1 MNNNTQLPTC
11 SFLDINLD
19 RTGATQTANILTCIL
34 NAVFC
39 MITCLGNSV
48 ILHAIWK
55 TQELHS
61 PSFTLLFYLAVSDLL
76 VGLICQPF
84 YVAYKLAEL
93 GNDRFSAY
101 CVLRMIQ
108 TISGWITS
116 GVSVLI
122 LSVVSVDRLL
132 ALTLHLRYATIVTV
146 PRVRGTAVFL
156 WIFSITGV
164 MSRFFL
170 KNWVIFP
177 MVLLLFT
184 LLVTALST
192 LKIFQI
198 VRRHQRQ
205 ISLQERYVQNNTIN
219 VLKCRRS
226 AVTILYIYGLILAFY
241 LPLFATMLADS
252 LFGYTLTVKIA
263 YDYAA
268 TAIFINSFLNPVV
281 YCLRIGE
288 IRRAVKTTL
297 GKS

>member
-1 MNNNTQLPTC
+1 
-11 SFLDINLD
+11 
-19 RTGATQTANILTCIL
+19 
-34 NAVFC
+34 
-39 MITCLGNSV
+39 
-48 ILHAIWK
+48 
-55 TQELHS
+55 
-61 PSFTLLFYLAVSDLL
+61 
-76 VGLICQPF
+76 
-84 YVAYKLAEL
+84 
-93 GNDRFSAY
+93 
-101 CVLRMIQ
+101 MIQ
-108 TISGWITS
+108 TISGWTTS
-116 GVSVLI
+116 GVSLLI

-132 ALTLHLRYATIVTV
+132 ALTLHLRYTTIVTV
-146 PRVRGTAVFL
+146 PRVHRTAVFL

-164 MSRFFL
+164 MSRFFF

-177 MVLLLFT
+177 TVMLLFT

-192 LKIFQI
+192 LKIFHI

-205 ISLQERYVQNNTIN
+205 ITQQQQNVQNNTIN

-226 AVTILYIYGLILAFY
+226 AVTILYIYGLILLFY
-241 LPLFATMLADS
+241 LPLCATMLVDS
-252 LFGYTLTVKIA
+252 FFGYTLAVKIA

>member
-1 MNNNTQLPTC
+1 MNNNSQLPTC

-34 NAVFC
+34 NALFC
-39 MITCLGNSV
+39 IITCLGNSV
-48 ILHAIWK
+48 ILQAIWK

-93 GNDRFSAY
+93 GNDCFSAY

-108 TISGWITS
+108 TISGWTTS
-116 GVSVLI
+116 GVSLLI

-132 ALTLHLRYATIVTV
+132 ALTLHLRYTTIVTV
-146 PRVRGTAVFL
+146 PRVRGTAIFL
-156 WIFSITGV
+156 WIFTITGV

-177 MVLLLFT
+177 TVMLLFT

-205 ISLQERYVQNNTIN
+205 ICLQEQNVQNNTIN

-226 AVTILYIYGLILAFY
+226 AVTILYIYGLCLTFY
-241 LPLFATMLADS
+241 LPLCATMLADS
-252 LFGYTLTVKIA
+252 FFGYTLTVKIA